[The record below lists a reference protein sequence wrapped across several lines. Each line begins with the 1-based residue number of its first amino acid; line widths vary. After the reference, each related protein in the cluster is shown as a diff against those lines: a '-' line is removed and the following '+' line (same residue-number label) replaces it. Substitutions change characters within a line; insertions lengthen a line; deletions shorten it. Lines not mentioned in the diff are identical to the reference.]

1 VPLRRSR
8 ARWPRA
14 GAASGL
20 EAVRRG
26 LALFLLLGLC
36 LALPAGQAT
45 ADGDLLGLARGRV
58 DVLTRPT
65 PELMQALLTFAGIPV
80 ARDGATVEGSLKLGA
95 KSVPVTGSIVAA
107 GIDGLAYFDLAIS
120 IKQLAPGER
129 VAALDLAFKLSLDAS
144 GQKLVVTEDDRLEL
158 HRSFL
163 LGGGFDR
170 DVFIEAFGKRLLR
183 LAETAARQFIEGA
196 PTASFE
202 RVEGAMSMLD
212 AERILANA
220 PHESRPVY
228 KSQQAVLQ
236 AMLAN
241 ADEGAK
247 SSGNAGDEDCDWC
260 LVPGVMTH
268 YALVFR
274 DRQAQAR
281 RMIEIGNAVA
291 PTFNRNRD
299 EILELINRFNG
310 SARTPARAF
319 IANSGDIYLEY
330 AYSVQ
335 AGIEPTYVAAVGA
348 KVMPAAAKALMDM
361 LKSKSLEDALL
372 LEHVPPL
379 EADPSASPA
388 RFVGRLVLKYAS
400 GESGLCT
407 GMLVGPSLVLTAAHC
422 VRPPGGDGSYSRVIR
437 GIFQLGYNRK
447 DWTQEALIEET
458 ATAEG
463 YSDDPEFLGDR
474 RHDWALV
481 RLSDDLSGYA
491 GDVPIKTL
499 DDAALTAIEGAR
511 FFALGYG
518 SYDKDDPGEIM
529 LQSPYALLSWSLPF
543 AYAGMDPDP
552 GDGNGRIMVF
562 TGKAVPGDSG
572 GPVILDDGGKLY
584 LVGIAIAGYSDLYE
598 TESRGFSPDWRYSPR
613 GDIAFVVPAAEF
625 VDKLEAMRKG
635 EPTGTLVTAVSRSS
649 YDGSP
654 APEKRPTPR

>member
-1 VPLRRSR
+1 
-8 ARWPRA
+8 
-14 GAASGL
+14 
-20 EAVRRG
+20 
-26 LALFLLLGLC
+26 
-36 LALPAGQAT
+36 
-45 ADGDLLGLARGRV
+45 
-58 DVLTRPT
+58 
-65 PELMQALLTFAGIPV
+65 
-80 ARDGATVEGSLKLGA
+80 
-95 KSVPVTGSIVAA
+95 
-107 GIDGLAYFDLAIS
+107 
-120 IKQLAPGER
+120 
-129 VAALDLAFKLSLDAS
+129 
-144 GQKLVVTEDDRLEL
+144 
-158 HRSFL
+158 
-163 LGGGFDR
+163 
-170 DVFIEAFGKRLLR
+170 
-183 LAETAARQFIEGA
+183 
-196 PTASFE
+196 
-202 RVEGAMSMLD
+202 
-212 AERILANA
+212 
-220 PHESRPVY
+220 
-228 KSQQAVLQ
+228 
-236 AMLAN
+236 
-241 ADEGAK
+241 
-247 SSGNAGDEDCDWC
+247 
-260 LVPGVMTH
+260 
-268 YALVFR
+268 
-274 DRQAQAR
+274 
-281 RMIEIGNAVA
+281 
-291 PTFNRNRD
+291 
-299 EILELINRFNG
+299 
-310 SARTPARAF
+310 
-319 IANSGDIYLEY
+319 
-330 AYSVQ
+330 
-335 AGIEPTYVAAVGA
+335 
-348 KVMPAAAKALMDM
+348 
-361 LKSKSLEDALL
+361 
-372 LEHVPPL
+372 
-379 EADPSASPA
+379 
-388 RFVGRLVLKYAS
+388 
-400 GESGLCT
+400 
-407 GMLVGPSLVLTAAHC
+407 
-422 VRPPGGDGSYSRVIR
+422 VIR